1 MGKLIWHELSRY
13 VSLAASTYAVW
24 AGVWAI
30 FFRKFFWDFVGGI
43 LRDPG
48 GIQPNPRISVFIT
61 LIVRVPVIQTM
72 TITFGLVI
80 IALEWPL
87 VTVDRIPFHRL
98 IPIKILLL
106 ILQAAIAALLYQE
119 RPSPHIPY
127 EAALSSGDLY
137 FFQSETHLKEDIGI
151 EFEIRVCPALQKKP
165 EQRDGQILVSQ
176 EPSVATTG
184 QPDPFAPPYSL
195 NLHVGDLALDDEDHT
210 AEYVVLLNKYC
221 VVPHHFL
228 LVTKEFRP
236 QTSPLLPSD
245 LVHIYQLLLAA
256 RRANKS
262 LIAFYNCGINSGASQ
277 PHKHVQFIEVER
289 DGPPLEKITRNLKIE
304 ASGRPFTF
312 QSLPYANHIF
322 RLPALSLDSTPA
334 QLRET
339 LFPPF
344 YSLLDL
350 VISTVRHDP
359 AYPSG
364 SPSYNVILT
373 LEHMHLIPRRYETYT
388 IPGTDTVI
396 HVNSL
401 GYAGMMLVKSHSDL
415 EEIKKVGPAEI
426 LRGVGVE
433 SVHDLQVSGSLLETD
448 YS

>member
-13 VSLAASTYAVW
+13 VSLAASAYAVW
-24 AGVWAI
+24 ASFWAI

-43 LRDPG
+43 PRNPG
-48 GIQPNPRISVFIT
+48 GIQPHPRIGVFIT
-61 LIVRVPVIQTM
+61 LIVRVPVIQAL
-72 TITFGLVI
+72 TIVIGFVI
-80 IALEWPL
+80 IALEWPFAP
-87 VTVDRIPFHRL
+87 VKRTSCHRSIPV
-98 IPIKILLL
+98 KITLL
-106 ILQAAIAALLYQE
+106 IFQAALAVLLYQG
-119 RPSPHIPY
+119 RSPPFFP
-127 EAALSSGDLY
+127 ALSSGDLY
-137 FFQSETHLKEDIGI
+137 FFPSETLQQEDVGI

-165 EQRDGQILVSQ
+165 EQRDGEILVSP
-176 EPSVATTG
+176 EPSTATTG
-184 QPDPFAPPYSL
+184 QPDPFAPPYSP
-195 NLHVGDLALDDEDHT
+195 NLHVGDLALEDEGSM

-245 LVHIYQLLLAA
+245 VVQIYQLLLAA
-256 RRANKS
+256 RRANKN

-277 PHKHVQFIEVER
+277 PHKHVQFIEVDR

-312 QSLPYANHIF
+312 QSVPYANHIS
-322 RLPALSLDSTPA
+322 RLPPLSLDSTPA
-334 QLRET
+334 QLREA
-339 LFPPF
+339 LFPLF
-344 YSLLDL
+344 HSLLDL

-359 AYPSG
+359 DYPSG

-401 GYAGMMLVKSHSDL
+401 GYAGMMLVKCHSDL
-415 EEIKKVGPAEI
+415 EEIKKIGPAEI

-433 SVHDLQVSGSLLETD
+433 SVHDLQVSGSFLEAD
-448 YS
+448 SS